1 MSETIYVENE
11 HFRIRSARLEDAIAI
26 RKMVF
31 KTFVEYGIAADPDD
45 DDRDIMCFGVPKANV
60 VELVTVFGDVP
71 VGSAILTSGDDG
83 RVKLTKYYLDKD
95 YRGFGAGVA
104 MLQTAVAT
112 ARQLGF
118 KEIFLKTRARYKE
131 AVQLY
136 ESTGWVRGADQPGPG
151 PERVYAIRF
160 SAS

>member
-1 MSETIYVENE
+1 MSETIYVKNE
-11 HFRIRSARLEDAIAI
+11 HFLIRNATLEDAVAI

-71 VGSAILTSGDDG
+71 VGSAILTGGDDG

-104 MLQTAVAT
+104 TASSSVAL
-112 ARQLGF
+112 R
-118 KEIFLKTRARYKE
+118 
-131 AVQLY
+131 
-136 ESTGWVRGADQPGPG
+136 
-151 PERVYAIRF
+151 IRKCSF
-160 SAS
+160 FT